1 MNGRLATVI
10 DSLTPGLSMDLET
23 GYNRNTSVVIRQSL
37 FRLDSRAPGQVDHLN
52 LKMCKKKEVDNPKEK
67 CIFFVCQHIVY
78 SNVSDWQC
86 AIKSG

>member
-1 MNGRLATVI
+1 
-10 DSLTPGLSMDLET
+10 MDLET

-67 CIFFVCQHIVY
+67 CIFLFVNTLCIAMY
-78 SNVSDWQC
+78 RTGNVQLRVVKGDLT
-86 AIKSG
+86 